1 MREKSES
8 VLVTRVYKMSKFKN
22 IKLNFL
28 SGVPVK
34 DIDFKDILTNLDW
47 EDQETLIRA
56 TILHERN
63 VKYPLRNDYQK
74 IFIKHIIQQLESNE
88 VSDIHDKF
96 YEILAEKISECDSE
110 FSYKHF
116 NVVENEFISIKES
129 NSFIRDGT
137 TGLKLWPAAVTLSNY
152 IFNNPDIFNDKSILE
167 IGSGCSGLVG
177 LALLKSSR
185 CKQVFLSDCHDTVV
199 NKLIE
204 NINLNLEGYNIENL
218 ESSLLIRQHS
228 YVNNSCEMGILNLAW
243 EDIIENQKELMRKC
257 KINMILAAD
266 IVYDSSIF
274 KALVSCLKVLFNL
287 YCDSSLQ
294 FVLSQTIR
302 NQETFNEFCKL
313 LKVNSFDVTEI
324 SIDNLERKIPFAN
337 EPLNDV
343 KMYRICQ
350 NK

>member
-1 MREKSES
+1 M
-8 VLVTRVYKMSKFKN
+8 
-22 IKLNFL
+22 
-28 SGVPVK
+28 
-34 DIDFKDILTNLDW
+34 TNLEW

-56 TILHERN
+56 TVLHERN
-63 VKYPLRNDYQK
+63 VKYPLKKDYQ
-74 IFIKHIIQQLESNE
+74 ISFIKHIIQQLESNGVAE
-88 VSDIHDKF
+88 IHDQF
-96 YEILAEKISECDSE
+96 YEILAEKINENDSE

-116 NVVENEFISIKES
+116 NVGSELISIKES

-152 IFNNPDIFNDKSILE
+152 IFNNPDVFNDKSVLE

-204 NINLNLEGYNIENL
+204 NINLNLERSNIKNL

-228 YVNNSCEMGILNLAW
+228 YINNCEMGILNLAW
-243 EDIIENQKELMRKC
+243 EDIIENQKELIRKC

-266 IVYDSSIF
+266 IVYDTSIF
-274 KALVSCLKVLFNL
+274 KALVSCLKILFNL
-287 YCDSSLQ
+287 YCDSTLQ
-294 FVLSQTIR
+294 FILSQTIR
-302 NQETFNEFCKL
+302 NRETFNEFCEL
-313 LKVNSFDVTEI
+313 LKANSFHVAEI
-324 SIDNLERKIPFAN
+324 SLENVKRKIPFAN

-343 KMYRICQ
+343 KMFKICQ